1 MFNCIAYDDG
11 ISNSIRLQK
20 ITESRNIT
28 SPFDIVVSEAKPIEL
43 SCYSS
48 FLTKVRKREKNILGY
63 DFIVVIP

>member
-1 MFNCIAYDDG
+1 MTAFQIQSDFKKSLNQET
-11 ISNSIRLQK
+11 SL
-20 ITESRNIT
+20 T

-48 FLTKVRKREKNILGY
+48 FLTTVRKKEKNILGY

>member
-1 MFNCIAYDDG
+1 MTAFQIQSDFKKSLNQET
-11 ISNSIRLQK
+11 SL
-20 ITESRNIT
+20 T

-48 FLTKVRKREKNILGY
+48 FLTTVRKRKKNILGY